1 MAALLGTNGAIVLI
15 FLAFIFNMIIV
26 VKTLYK
32 GFSRKKRDKQFIW
45 SLVSSALISI
55 GTLSSF
61 IWFIRLY
68 LPSTGF
74 LGFFG
79 FLFLSINNII
89 ATVYIFK
96 SETDFLKR
104 MGGIIFSFMAL
115 YSTLILLNVIASY
128 TAFNLPRLL
137 NWIIT
142 IPSIS
147 YGLLEALFFTGGT
160 AYWYPLFVL
169 IPIAIPIDLF
179 EKGKIKNSEE
189 EDKKVSKTE
198 IKEKKGKG
206 EKASKKKSTVF
217 LERIEKVEEKK
228 QKRGIGTFLNN
239 GVKGIFVF
247 IVLFLIIFSM
257 IGVGVLS
264 SLSQYTSRNYQPTYS
279 QRDDFNFAVS
289 LRTGSFQTFLS
300 SNYEEIFSLEL
311 DLIKELGV
319 DTVSIDVL
327 TDIILA
333 NQTSFG
339 NMLNV
344 LKSEG
349 LKIALFAYG
358 NASWSYP
365 YESFE
370 NYSRTIEMEAQMIVE
385 NYEPDYLV
393 IYPQPIVFQTY
404 FMDPEESIT
413 NNDWTLTINNT
424 ANLIHSLSNK
434 TKVAVSVTLD
444 DIDNGLFDGLWNSTT
459 IDLAIINIYV
469 YQDRDLNFNE
479 YLNVT
484 EQANK
489 TLWIS
494 STSFSPMMY
503 GERIQAGTLA
513 RQLEIIVNN
522 HKITGFI
529 CDPLMDRTITAN
541 LNGLVA
547 ENGHKRL
554 AFYKYK
560 EIIETVKE

>member
-15 FLAFIFNMIIV
+15 FLAFIFNMVIV

-32 GFSRKKRDKQFIW
+32 NLSRKKRDKQFIW
-45 SLVSSALISI
+45 SLISSALISI

-79 FLFLSINNII
+79 FLFLCVNNII

-128 TAFNLPRLL
+128 TVLNLPRFL
-137 NWIIT
+137 NWILT

-147 YGLLEALFFTGGT
+147 YGLLQALFFTGGT
-160 AYWYPLFVL
+160 AYWYPLFIL

-179 EKGKIKNSEE
+179 EKGKIKSVDEE
-189 EDKKVSKTE
+189 KKQISKKAVSQ
-198 IKEKKGKG
+198 EKKG
-206 EKASKKKSTVF
+206 EKVSRKKSTVF
-217 LERIEKVEEKK
+217 LERIEKEQEKK
-228 QKRGIGTFLNN
+228 EKRGIGTFLSN

-264 SLSQYTSRNYQPTYS
+264 SLSQYTAKNYQPTYI
-279 QRDDFNFAVS
+279 QREDFSFAVS
-289 LRTGSFQTFLS
+289 LRTGSFQTFLP

-311 DLIKELGV
+311 DLIRELGV

-339 NMLNV
+339 NMLNA

-358 NASWSYP
+358 NATWSYP
-365 YESFE
+365 YESFA
-370 NYSRTIEMEAQMIVE
+370 NYSNTIEMEAQMIVE

-404 FMDPEESIT
+404 FMNPEETIT
-413 NNDWTLTINNT
+413 NNDWTQAINNT

-444 DIDNGLFDGLWNSTT
+444 DIDSGLFDNLWNSTT

-469 YQDRDLNFNE
+469 YQDRDLNFDE
-479 YLNVT
+479 YLNITV
-484 EQANK
+484 QANK
-489 TLWIS
+489 TVWIS

-513 RQLEIIVNN
+513 RQLEIVVNN
-522 HKITGFI
+522 QKITGFI

-560 EIIETVKE
+560 EVIKAVKE